1 LVIIIHS
8 EAPDPVTTGLNPD
21 AAADLQHNANADLSI
36 AVGAAIRRAREA
48 GGLSMRALARLAEI
62 SQPFLSQVERGA
74 TSPSLFTLYRIAHA
88 LGIAPSELMP
98 ATSNSR
104 EILVLRTGEGR
115 RMPVSD
121 VPGAADGRL
130 LSAGAETRLEVVEYR
145 AKPGQD
151 LGGWFES
158 NGEMTVYLADG
169 ALEITLEGHG
179 AWELAAGDS
188 ISHPSDIRHRWR
200 VLGDAEACILL
211 SVAHSPEAAAP

>member
-1 LVIIIHS
+1 MQS
-8 EAPDPVTTGLNPD
+8 KAPEPVTAALTPD
-21 AAADLQHNANADLSI
+21 AAANSQRDANADLSI
-36 AVGAAIRRAREA
+36 AVGTAIRRARKA
-48 GGLSMRALARLAEI
+48 GGLSMRALARLADI

-88 LGIAPSELMP
+88 LDIAPSELMP

-104 EILVLRTGEGR
+104 EILVLRADEGR

-121 VPGAADGRL
+121 VPGAANGRL
-130 LSAGAETRLEVVEYR
+130 LSAGAEARLEVVEYR

-158 NGEMTVYLADG
+158 NGEMTVYLVDG
-169 ALEITLEGHG
+169 ALEISLDGHG
-179 AWELAAGDS
+179 VWELAAGDS

-200 VLGDAEACILL
+200 VLGDAEARILL
-211 SVAHSPEAAAP
+211 SVAHSPETAAP